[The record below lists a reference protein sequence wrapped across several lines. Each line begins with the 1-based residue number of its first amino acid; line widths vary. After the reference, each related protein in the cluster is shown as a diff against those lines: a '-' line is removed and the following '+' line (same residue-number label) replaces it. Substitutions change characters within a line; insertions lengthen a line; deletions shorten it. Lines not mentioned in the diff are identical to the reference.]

1 MRVPWGVDLLA
12 RCTVL
17 GTLMATASSAP
28 LPVET
33 PFNSSLDAHVLSRRG
48 ELDLSYKNFAA
59 VGDSYAS
66 GLGAG
71 RVLDRTC
78 RRYDHSYANL
88 INTDTTLGDQEHD
101 RRRFEFVAC
110 AGAKIPDIVYRQMP
124 QLTTEFDVVSKA
136 LLHMFFSL
144 VNANTWK

>member
-1 MRVPWGVDLLA
+1 MRVLQGYDLLA
-12 RCTVL
+12 RCTVVI
-17 GTLMATASSAP
+17 TLIAAASSSP

-33 PFNSSLDAHVLSRRG
+33 RSNSSLDAHVLSPRG
-48 ELDLSYKNFAA
+48 ELDLSYKTFAA

-71 RVLDRTC
+71 HVLDRRC

-88 INTDTTLGDQEHD
+88 IHTDTRLGDQEQG

-124 QLTTEFDVVSKA
+124 QLTTEFDIVSNTP
-136 LLHMFFSL
+136 LHISVSL
-144 VNANTWK
+144 VNSWK